1 MKTEQLIPL
10 CQRYQA
16 LLLDSN
22 EHTIAIAVVDA
33 PAPEPAGSVTFR
45 DAEKD

>member
-22 EHTIAIAVVDA
+22 EHTIAIAVLA
-33 PAPEPAGSVTFR
+33 LAK
-45 DAEKD
+45 EKQISLLY